1 MNINSSICNLKFG
14 LFFHLLFLSCSNRD
28 EAKEQIPNVLFI
40 AIDDMLPVL
49 GCYGNSTALTP
60 NIDTLAN
67 QGVLFMNAYCQVG
80 LSNPSRAS
88 LMTGMRP
95 DEIKVWTLKPHFR
108 EEKPNVVT
116 LPQFYK
122 EKGYAT
128 RAVGKIYHDGAYHQ
142 DPVSWSNPSVLSVT
156 RDGRGHKY
164 VLPENYMPKRSK
176 ATTTEN
182 ANVQD
187 TAYIDGKVCQA
198 AIELLNQLTDS
209 TFFLAVGFRRPHLPF
224 SAPKKYWDLY
234 EREMFKKE
242 LKNPRRPA
250 RAPDFAFHNSN
261 ELRGYEDIG
270 ELGVIREEKQLELLH
285 GYFASVSYIDAQIG
299 KLIAELKRLGRYD
312 NTIIVIYSDNG
323 FHLGDFGLWGK
334 TTNYEASVNIPLIFC
349 GKGIEQGA
357 INRSMVELI
366 DIYPTLI
373 DLTHGEMKSSHDGI
387 SLLPILKGKSS
398 KVKSYAL
405 SQIVRPYQDA
415 INSRSPDS
423 MGYSLRTEKYRYI
436 EWRNTKDMSV
446 FARELYRMDDALS
459 EKENIASDIKN
470 EALMNQFSDIVNRIR
485 K

>member
-1 MNINSSICNLKFG
+1 M
-14 LFFHLLFLSCSNRD
+14 
-28 EAKEQIPNVLFI
+28 
-40 AIDDMLPVL
+40 
-49 GCYGNSTALTP
+49 
-60 NIDTLAN
+60 
-67 QGVLFMNAYCQVG
+67 
-80 LSNPSRAS
+80 
-88 LMTGMRP
+88 
-95 DEIKVWTLKPHFR
+95 
-108 EEKPNVVT
+108 
-116 LPQFYK
+116 
-122 EKGYAT
+122 
-128 RAVGKIYHDGAYHQ
+128 
-142 DPVSWSNPSVLSVT
+142 
-156 RDGRGHKY
+156 
-164 VLPENYMPKRSK
+164 
-176 ATTTEN
+176 
-182 ANVQD
+182 
-187 TAYIDGKVCQA
+187 
-198 AIELLNQLTDS
+198 
-209 TFFLAVGFRRPHLPF
+209 
-224 SAPKKYWDLY
+224 
-234 EREMFKKE
+234 
-242 LKNPRRPA
+242 
-250 RAPDFAFHNSN
+250 
-261 ELRGYEDIG
+261 
-270 ELGVIREEKQLELLH
+270 H

-312 NTIIVIYSDNG
+312 NTIIVLYSDNG

-436 EWRNTKDMSV
+436 EWRNTKNMSV